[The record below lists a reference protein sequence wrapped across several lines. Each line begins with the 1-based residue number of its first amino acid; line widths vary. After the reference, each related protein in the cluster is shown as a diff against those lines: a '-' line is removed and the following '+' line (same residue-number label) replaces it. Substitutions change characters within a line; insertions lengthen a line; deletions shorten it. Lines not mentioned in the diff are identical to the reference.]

1 MIIFSKSLSFQRSQ
15 DCRQCHGT
23 CWKSAMDIWAP
34 GCQEGHFHESMNSEI
49 LREAYLCPV
58 FAGVHIFKL
67 LGKDTEFQTK
77 SIPSEHIISLQ
88 RIGR

>member
-1 MIIFSKSLSFQRSQ
+1 MVPTGSQ
-15 DCRQCHGT
+15 PWISGLRVA
-23 CWKSAMDIWAP
+23 KRVN
-34 GCQEGHFHESMNSEI
+34 FHEPMNSDI

-58 FAGVHIFKL
+58 LAGVHIFKL